1 MNEWRRGKLLL
12 RAGLQLINVEGRG
25 KSPVDKHHGMVVVS
39 KNHQLMLKLA
49 GKSIMRSRIFA

>member
-1 MNEWRRGKLLL
+1 MNEWGRGKLFL

-39 KNHQLMLKLA
+39 KSHQLMLKLV
-49 GKSIMRSRIFA
+49 GKSMMRSRILA